1 MALQE
6 MTRDYNFLADTF
18 TLSHFQEA
26 YGTVFQKQITVTLL
40 KSTLLAV
47 PDIELRT
54 LWFLIW
60 KLSSIVI
67 RSTPPM
73 QSFKLTLNILIAID
87 QEI

>member
-47 PDIELRT
+47 PDIEL
-54 LWFLIW
+54 IW

>member
-6 MTRDYNFLADTF
+6 MTRHYNFLADTF

-47 PDIELRT
+47 PDIEL
-54 LWFLIW
+54 IW